1 MKLYESISKL
11 PLGKF
16 VDCYVD
22 GRFESLILEGEP
34 TAEEISEAWQKI
46 LTQFFDAMGTADQKL
61 YIQLLKEVNT
71 MVATINQANTLINVM
86 HKTYAYQLGIRLNK
100 VLGTNIKWPQEG
112 REQINRHLKRCTSL
126 IKPIEMKLAFKEPAL
141 KLLQQK
147 LESGSD
153 KKPTW
158 EYFDRLLNLLEEN
171 FSVPIDYNIVTS
183 RFCDKVKR
191 MYNLKTS
198 ATNARKRGR

>member
-1 MKLYESISKL
+1 
-11 PLGKF
+11 
-16 VDCYVD
+16 
-22 GRFESLILEGEP
+22 
-34 TAEEISEAWQKI
+34 
-46 LTQFFDAMGTADQKL
+46 
-61 YIQLLKEVNT
+61 
-71 MVATINQANTLINVM
+71 
-86 HKTYAYQLGIRLNK
+86 
-100 VLGTNIKWPQEG
+100 
-112 REQINRHLKRCTSL
+112 
-126 IKPIEMKLAFKEPAL
+126 MKLAFKEPAL